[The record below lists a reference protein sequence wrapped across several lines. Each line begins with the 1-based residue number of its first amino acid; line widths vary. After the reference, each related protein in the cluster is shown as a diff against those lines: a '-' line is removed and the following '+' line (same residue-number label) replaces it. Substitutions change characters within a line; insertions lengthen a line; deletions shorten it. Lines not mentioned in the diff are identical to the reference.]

1 MLITPQ
7 ELELH
12 RIVVSKAYAA
22 GEIDY
27 RGAEFKQAG
36 PLEVGAAAE
45 LEGAEIRI
53 RGRLKGG
60 LEAVCARCL
69 SPVAIPLERAFDLRY
84 RRLETIAHDEEIEVP
99 RDELEVG
106 FYPGE
111 GIVLADVIAEQVIL
125 AVPMK
130 ILCRPDCQ
138 GLCPGCGVNR
148 NFETCRC
155 ALPHA
160 ESPFASLK

>member
-1 MLITPQ
+1 MLITSQ

-12 RIVVSKAYAA
+12 RIVVSKTYAA

-27 RGAEFKQAG
+27 RGVEFKQAG
-36 PLEVGAAAE
+36 SLEVGAVAE

-53 RGRLKGG
+53 RGRLKCN

-84 RRLETIAHDEEIEVP
+84 RRLETIARDEEIEVP
-99 RDELEVG
+99 RDELEVV
-106 FYPGE
+106 FYPGD

-138 GLCPGCGVNR
+138 GLCPVCGVNR
-148 NFETCRC
+148 NFEACHC